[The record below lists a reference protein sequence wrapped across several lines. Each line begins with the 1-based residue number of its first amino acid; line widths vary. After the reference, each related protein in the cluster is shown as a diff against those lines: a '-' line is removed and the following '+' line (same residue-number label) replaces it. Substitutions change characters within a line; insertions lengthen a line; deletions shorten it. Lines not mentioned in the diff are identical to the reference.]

1 MWHLTDCHMNPKLK
15 KLERIYLTCMT
26 ILVALAIVSCSGQD
40 FGFLQPTP
48 EDLCK
53 CLPIEPDIADYRHAA
68 KHVPIPNV
76 VAQEVSVETILT
88 WSQDIFIPPDAPRFG
103 RELEVFHIANA
114 FLQNASVN
122 ALDCD
127 VSMEISQ
134 TADKSSSRM
143 IVETPVDSEYCGARQ
158 KLQAQLKQHGFRLD
172 SQHGGELPQALQ
184 VDVVGMAFEDFE
196 HDRGPVA
203 TLWELHPAIVTLHQE
218 STPQLPPEGPAR
230 ARFNDVKQ
238 VSCAGCSSRKLGIT
252 IIDVVGSRQG
262 GSVSAMAIYG
272 NQPIALEGASQT
284 TKRAAR
290 LVPACAAPVKLLLA
304 YSATA
309 AILNT

>member
-1 MWHLTDCHMNPKLK
+1 M
-15 KLERIYLTCMT
+15 
-26 ILVALAIVSCSGQD
+26 ALATWSCSGQD

-53 CLPIEPDIADYRHAA
+53 CLPLEPDIADYRHAA
-68 KHVPIPNV
+68 KHVPIPSI
-76 VAQEVSVETILT
+76 VAQEVSVEIILT
-88 WSQDIFIPPDAPRFG
+88 WSQDLLIPPDAPRTG

-114 FLQNASVN
+114 FLQKASVN

-158 KLQAQLKQHGFRLD
+158 NLQAQLKQHGFRLD
-172 SQHGGELPQALQ
+172 SQHGGELPQALP

-203 TLWELHPAIVTLHQE
+203 TLWELHPAIVTLH
-218 STPQLPPEGPAR
+218 
-230 ARFNDVKQ
+230 
-238 VSCAGCSSRKLGIT
+238 
-252 IIDVVGSRQG
+252 
-262 GSVSAMAIYG
+262 
-272 NQPIALEGASQT
+272 
-284 TKRAAR
+284 
-290 LVPACAAPVKLLLA
+290 
-304 YSATA
+304 
-309 AILNT
+309 